1 MAREIQLSRPD
12 EFSYLTPRDFVS
24 AMFHHRRLV
33 LGAFAAIFGAT
44 LLFAIFR
51 RPLYSSQMSILV
63 NLERTD
69 PVVTTDPNTVQR
81 TLPGITEEEVGS
93 EMELLRSQDLLRG
106 VVVAC
111 NLQSLKEKSVL
122 GILKDWLE
130 KLTGKKKT
138 PEDVKIAKAVR
149 ELQGHLVVGLIPK
162 STLISVSYTSP
173 DPELSAKVL
182 QSLSDLYLQKH
193 LAVRRPA
200 GTFEFFKQEA
210 DRSHAQLK
218 DAERSL
224 ENFTRENHVAS
235 VDAEKDATLKKL
247 TELEVSQHETEASI
261 EIANQRIRTLNA
273 QMAKLPPR
281 LTTQVRK
288 ASGRPPDQ
296 LQSTLLTLEL
306 KRTELL
312 GIFQPDY
319 PAVKEVE
326 KQIADANAA
335 LATSQERT
343 VVEETTDRDP
353 TYEWLRSELEKAKV
367 DLVDLQSRERTIV
380 AMIGQF
386 SEKARRLN
394 NQEVRQADL
403 ARSVKTAED
412 TYLTYQKKQEEARIS
427 DALDRRRILNVAI
440 ADMPIVPVLPS
451 SLPSSIV
458 LLIGLV
464 LASVVS
470 GGMAL
475 GAERMNASFRTP
487 QDVEKYLE
495 VPVVAA
501 LPERLE

>member
-12 EFSYLTPRDFVS
+12 EISYLTPRDFASVV
-24 AMFHHRRLV
+24 FNHRRLV
-33 LGAFAAIFGAT
+33 LGAFAIIFGAT

-51 RPLYSSQMSILV
+51 RPLYRSQMTILI

-69 PVVTTDPNTVQR
+69 PVVSTDPNLVQR
-81 TLPGITEEEVGS
+81 TLPGITDEEVNS
-93 EMELLRSQDLLRG
+93 ELELLKSQDLLRD

-111 NLQSLKEKSVL
+111 NLQSIKEKSVL
-122 GILKDWLE
+122 GSFKDRVG
-130 KLTGKKKT
+130 KLGRKT
-138 PEDVKIAKAVR
+138 KTSEDVKIAKAVLK
-149 ELQGHLVVGLIPK
+149 LQSNLVVELIPK
-162 STLISVSYTSP
+162 STLIRVSYAST
-173 DPELSAKVL
+173 DPELSSKVL

-210 DRSHAQLK
+210 DRYHGQLE

-247 TELEVSQHETEASI
+247 TELEVSRHETEASI
-261 EIANQRIRTLNA
+261 EITNQRIRTLNA

-288 ASGRPPDQ
+288 ANSRPPDQ

-326 KQIADANAA
+326 KQIADAKAA
-335 LATSQERT
+335 MAASQEQG

-367 DLVDLQSRERTIV
+367 DLVDLQSREKTIV

-386 SEKARRLN
+386 SEKAKRMNDL
-394 NQEVRQADL
+394 EVRQADL

-440 ADMPIVPVLPS
+440 ADKPFVPVLPS
-451 SLPSSIV
+451 TLPSSIV
-458 LLIGLV
+458 LLMGLV
-464 LASVVS
+464 FASVVS
-470 GGMAL
+470 GGMAF

-487 QDVEKYLE
+487 QEVEKFLD

-501 LPERLE
+501 IPERLE